1 MEPRGVQHIPDG
13 SSCRASHSIRLEKE
27 HDMASGGKTNA
38 GMKANGRGI
47 EKLKANGKS
56 FPSSAKKGGK

>member
-1 MEPRGVQHIPDG
+1 
-13 SSCRASHSIRLEKE
+13 
-27 HDMASGGKTNA
+27 MAHGGKTNA

-56 FPSSAKKGGK
+56 FPSSPKKGGK